1 METVFVTSSGLNCG
15 FRSNK
20 KCSFLKFSS
29 AMVHGMSSLLVKAGG
44 IIQWGL
50 QRTVE
55 VINCYGVSFT
65 NLIVIE
71 LLVILISGY
80 Y

>member
-1 METVFVTSSGLNCG
+1 
-15 FRSNK
+15 
-20 KCSFLKFSS
+20 
-29 AMVHGMSSLLVKAGG
+29 MVHGMSSLLVKAGG

-65 NLIVIE
+65 NLIGIE
-71 LLVILISGY
+71 LLVIGY
-80 Y
+80 VN